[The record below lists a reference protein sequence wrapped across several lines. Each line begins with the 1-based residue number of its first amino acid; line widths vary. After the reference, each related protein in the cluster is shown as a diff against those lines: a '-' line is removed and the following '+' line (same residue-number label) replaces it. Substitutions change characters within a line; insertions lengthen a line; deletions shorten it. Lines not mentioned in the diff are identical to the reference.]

1 MHSLCN
7 LHIALYLGI
16 FELCCIAFPSIA
28 RLLYLSYSTHWGQQ
42 LLDVVTTDPF
52 LNAHSSAIVHNEWPD
67 VQRQVNIIFYKLYHL
82 GGKSLMETAVKKWTS
97 ALNDKISVDW
107 NTYDYLNRNR
117 PMDISSIDGSVKAAI
132 QVKDTDVIHSP
143 SLPEGPVMST
153 YVNTYGKNVA
163 KFVDDWSKRIGVA
176 TGKKPDNVQ
185 VVTPNPFG
193 CFMAGTKV
201 TLSNGQHLNIEAV
214 KEGMKVLSH
223 GGTISSQ
230 TKEEVANL
238 MPENE
243 TVYGLNDENPFFSA
257 GHALWTTEGWKAIAP
272 EIAQEEN
279 PDLVVGALQVGDIV
293 FRLVQF
299 SPLLYEPIVIRNFTS
314 KSLDI
319 ATVMYGLHL
328 TGYKSYHANGYV
340 VIMNYPLVT
349 QRRLLEGIKKLNPEE
364 KARLVTAVNMAV
376 PELSKALGAFIP
388 PVLANAGIWTVPKT
402 D

>member
-1 MHSLCN
+1 M
-7 LHIALYLGI
+7 Y
-16 FELCCIAFPSIA
+16 
-28 RLLYLSYSTHWGQQ
+28 YLSHSTYWGQQ
-42 LLDVVTTDPF
+42 LLDIVTTDAF
-52 LNAHSSAIVHNEWPD
+52 LNTHSSAVVHNEWPD
-67 VQRQVNIIFYKLYHL
+67 MQRQVNIIFFKLYHL
-82 GGKSLMETAVKKWTS
+82 GGQSLMDTAVKKWTS
-97 ALNDKISVDW
+97 AFQDKISVDW
-107 NTYDYLNRNR
+107 NAYDYLNRNR
-117 PMDISSIDGSVKAAI
+117 PMNISSIDGSVKAAI
-132 QVKDTDVIHSP
+132 QVKDTNVMPSP
-143 SLPEGPVMST
+143 PLPGGPVLST
-153 YVNTYGKNVA
+153 YVYTYGRNVA

-185 VVTPNPFG
+185 VVTPSPFG

-243 TVYGLNDENPFFSA
+243 TIYGLNDESPFFSA

-279 PDLVVGALQVGDIV
+279 PDLVIGALQVGDIV

-314 KSLDI
+314 KRLDI
-319 ATVMYGLHL
+319 ATMMYGLHL

-340 VIMNYPLVT
+340 VIMNYPLLT
-349 QRRLLEGIKKLNPEE
+349 QKRLLEGIKKLNPEE
-364 KARLVTAVNMAV
+364 KARLVTAINMAV
-376 PELSKALGAFIP
+376 PELSKTLGAFIP
-388 PVLANAGIWTVPKT
+388 PVLANAGLLSVPKT